1 MDEPQVEMTCDELDE
16 RIADIKLRIALEKRK
31 GERQTTENPPLPT
44 ATPSTVARN
53 KSISNQNQIN
63 TFLPQK

>member
-16 RIADIKLRIALEKRK
+16 RIADIKLRIMLEKRK
-31 GERQTTENPPLPT
+31 RERSTENPPLPT

-53 KSISNQNQIN
+53 QSISNQNQIN

>member
-16 RIADIKLRIALEKRK
+16 RIADIKLRIMLEKRK
-31 GERQTTENPPLPT
+31 RERSTENLPLPT

-53 KSISNQNQIN
+53 QSTSDQNQIN
-63 TFLPQK
+63 TFLPQE